1 VVFQERFVRQNT
13 CGSVAARLRLFMNTA
28 DGTQQIEESSSL
40 MLRHVLHVVF
50 CRERGARALE
60 ERLEMK
66 RVGEAPLVESAA
78 IAAAAAAASTLPDVG
93 QQTA

>member
-1 VVFQERFVRQNT
+1 ML
-13 CGSVAARLRLFMNTA
+13 CAAR
-28 DGTQQIEESSSL
+28 
-40 MLRHVLHVVF
+40 

-78 IAAAAAAASTLPDVG
+78 IAAAVAASSLPDVG
-93 QQTA
+93 QQAT